1 MKRAHGS
8 LFAVLL
14 AAAVC
19 CAVLAPAA
27 QAAQQGTQATPV
39 NAHELARFNH
49 INALA
54 RRIQRRYRQAFAHA
68 QSGREARHVAH
79 EMDRAVTR
87 MFRSQ
92 GMSVARYRHIR
103 RYLMREALN
112 GSRPMVVAGTTPP
125 KDGGS

>member
-1 MKRAHGS
+1 MKRARTR
-8 LFAVLL
+8 LPVLLL
-14 AAAVC
+14 AAVLS
-19 CAVLAPAA
+19 CALLAPAA
-27 QAAQQGTQATPV
+27 GAAQPGKQATPV
-39 NAHELARFNH
+39 SARELARFNH

-103 RYLMREALN
+103 RYLMQEALN
-112 GSRPMVVAGTTPP
+112 GSRPMVVAGATPP
-125 KDGGS
+125 KGGGS